1 MIDPHYKRG
10 TIRKDGKLYGRYPD
24 DRSTESTP
32 PPTDR
37 SFSWWTETA
46 QRFFAYVKPPN
57 LATPTAHA
65 QEQPT
70 SVIRLQL

>member
-1 MIDPHYKRG
+1 MILTTSAVLSARTASCMAAIP
-10 TIRKDGKLYGRYPD
+10 T
-24 DRSTESTP
+24 DRSTASTP

>member
-1 MIDPHYKRG
+1 MILTTSAVLSARTASCMVAIP
-10 TIRKDGKLYGRYPD
+10 T

-46 QRFFAYVKPPN
+46 RRSFAYVKLPN

-70 SVIRLQL
+70 SVIRLRH